1 MWQICW
7 CHIKKKEKHF
17 ASELGEISRRE
28 SPTHKLRSTY
38 EPFDLSGP
46 WTVANK
52 RLFQVLARALMGPT
66 ARIDYLLFFP
76 ISRALLRRAI
86 CSIFP
91 HPFPLIS
98 YPPPPSCIYNL
109 MWSPRNVINR
119 RRQSPARR
127 DTLFFQLQISPF
139 PCVWYASRTKQSSY
153 FIKFPFSYFY
163 DYITSSFLCRV
174 NEVLVLPASID
185 LVPCAAGK

>member
-91 HPFPLIS
+91 HPFRLIS

-127 DTLFFQLQISPF
+127 DTLFFSSSNFPLSLCLIRLEDKAVLLFYQVPF
-139 PCVWYASRTKQSSY
+139 
-153 FIKFPFSYFY
+153 FIFLWLHYIFFS
-163 DYITSSFLCRV
+163 
-174 NEVLVLPASID
+174 LPS
-185 LVPCAAGK
+185 

>member
-127 DTLFFQLQISPF
+127 DTLFFFFFKFPPF
-139 PCVWYASRTKQSSY
+139 LVFDTPRGQSSPLILSSSL
-153 FIKFPFSYFY
+153 FHIFMITLHLPFFAELMKYLFC
-163 DYITSSFLCRV
+163 LR
-174 NEVLVLPASID
+174 L
-185 LVPCAAGK
+185 